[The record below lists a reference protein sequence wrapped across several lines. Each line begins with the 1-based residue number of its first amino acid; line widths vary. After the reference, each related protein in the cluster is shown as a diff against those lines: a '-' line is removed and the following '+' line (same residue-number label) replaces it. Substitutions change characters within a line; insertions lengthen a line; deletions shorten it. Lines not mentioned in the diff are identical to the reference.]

1 MGRAVT
7 PEPTQFDRVLAR
19 RADQV
24 AGDREQLPRF
34 VIIGAMKC
42 GTTTMRHILAQH
54 PEVFL
59 PQGDISFFDIDE
71 IEQHGDH
78 FVPLRQGWTFHD
90 FESDFDSYYDWY
102 KSFFADARAGQ
113 LIGDNSTTYIASARA
128 PERIAKLLPEVK
140 IVAMLRDPVKR
151 AYSHYWHNLF
161 AGRVTRSFERTLRYQ
176 PGTYFSRGYY
186 REQLARYLEHVPRE
200 QLKVILLE
208 EFVSDQQAVVDDLTA
223 FLGLSTPIDLAGVD
237 THRNPAPAPLSV
249 RGRWLINKLI
259 GGVVDARTIKR
270 LPNMPGF
277 DPGVGRAEKREQH
290 PVLAGWVRRYRALRG
305 RRKLPEMNPETR
317 RFLERFYRRQNA
329 GLSELIGRDVSELWP
344 YMAD

>member
-1 MGRAVT
+1 MGRAKG
-7 PEPTQFDRVLAR
+7 PEASQLDRVLAE
-19 RADQV
+19 RADRV
-24 AGDREQLPRF
+24 AADRDRLPGF

-42 GTTTMRHILAQH
+42 GTTSMRHILAHH
-54 PEVFL
+54 PDVFL

-90 FESDFDSYYDWY
+90 FENDFDAYYEWY
-102 KSFFADARAGQ
+102 KGFFESARPGQ
-113 LIGDNSTTYIASARA
+113 LIGDNSTTYIASRRA
-128 PERIAKLLPEVK
+128 PERIAKLLPGVK

-161 AGRVTRSFERTLRYQ
+161 AGRVTRSFEQTLRYQ

-186 REQLARYLEHVPRE
+186 REQLARYLDLVPAR

-208 EFVSDQQAVVDDLTA
+208 EFVRDQQAVVDDLTG
-223 FLGLSTPIDLAGVD
+223 FLGLGSPIDLAGVD

-249 RGRWLINKLI
+249 RGRRLVNRVI
-259 GGVVDARTIKR
+259 GGLVDSRTVKR

-277 DPGVGRAEKREQH
+277 DPEVGRPEQREQH
-290 PVLAGWVRRYRALRG
+290 PLLAGWVRRYRALRG
-305 RRKLPEMNPETR
+305 RRKLPEMKPETR
-317 RFLERFYRRQNA
+317 LFLERLYRRQNA
-329 GLSELIGRDVSELWP
+329 GLSELIGRDVAEFWP